1 MRLPPFLRAF
11 VALGVLVLACGPDES
26 PTPPPGPGTSADAG
40 SQGDAGTDAGAWT
53 SCDPASAL
61 DAGTCGTSA
70 SCVSTE
76 IPKGDF
82 CADICS
88 DLTPCKQPNTFC
100 CVAHPNQDVG
110 YCLSVEEC
118 QRRADAGTGDAGP
131 SPDAGPFDSVDAGST
146 VDAGSEV
153 DAGSSI
159 DAGSE
164 ADAGSEV
171 DAGSPVD
178 AGTPD
183 AGSDSDAGYTQL
195 RIMAANITSGNLQSY
210 DPGHGLRLM
219 QGVKPDVV
227 LIQEFNYKSNSVAD
241 IRDMVDTTFGT
252 DFSYYR
258 EGGAQIP
265 NGIISR
271 FPIIESGEWKDPKVS
286 NRDFA
291 WARIDIPGPHDLW
304 AVSVHLLTSNG
315 TDRNAE
321 AGSLVTFIK
330 GKFSQD
336 GVPASD
342 YLTIGGD
349 FNTDTRSESCL
360 TTFKQVVTTV
370 GPHPVDKNGKD
381 GTNAGRTK
389 PYDHVLVDD
398 DLYQYRVPTVIGA
411 SSFANGLVLDS
422 RVYTPISEIS
432 PAQSSDS
439 SASNMQHMGV
449 VKTFLT
455 PNF

>member
-1 MRLPPFLRAF
+1 MSMKPPPFLRAF
-11 VALGVLVLACGPDES
+11 VVLGALVIACGPDEAPS
-26 PTPPPGPGTSADAG
+26 PPAKPGTSVDAG
-40 SQGDAGTDAGAWT
+40 TQADAGTDAGAWT
-53 SCDPASAL
+53 SCEPEADT
-61 DAGTCGTSA
+61 GVCGANA
-70 SCVSTE
+70 SCVSME
-76 IPKGDF
+76 VPQGNF
-82 CADICS
+82 CADVCS
-88 DLTPCKQPNTFC
+88 DLTPCQQPNTIC
-100 CVAHPNQDVG
+100 CIAYPEHQDVG
-110 YCLSVEEC
+110 VCLSVDEC
-118 QRRADAGTGDAGP
+118 KRRADAGTGDAG
-131 SPDAGPFDSVDAGST
+131 SPVDAGTRDGGSTGDAGPTGDAGTPDGGST
-146 VDAGSEV
+146 G
-153 DAGSSI
+153 
-159 DAGSE
+159 
-164 ADAGSEV
+164 

-178 AGTPD
+178 AGTAD
-183 AGSDSDAGYTQL
+183 AGTDSGSGYTQI

-219 QGVKPDVV
+219 QGVNPDVV
-227 LIQEFNYKSNSVAD
+227 LIQEFNYKTNSVAD
-241 IRDMVDTTFGT
+241 IRGMVDSTFGT

-271 FPIIESGEWKDPKVS
+271 FPIVESGEWKDPKVS

-304 AVSVHLLTSNG
+304 AVSVHLLTSSSG
-315 TDRNAE
+315 DRNAE
-321 AGSLVTFIK
+321 AASLVTFIK

-349 FNTDTRSESCL
+349 FNTDSRSESCL
-360 TTFKQVVTTV
+360 TTFKQLVSTA
-370 GPHPVDKNGKD
+370 GPHPADKNGKD
-381 GTNAGRTK
+381 GTNVSRSK

-398 DLYQYRVPTVIGA
+398 DLYQHRVPTVIGA
-411 SSFANGLVLDS
+411 SSFPNGLVLDS

-432 PAQSSDS
+432 PALSGDS